1 MEKIL
6 ITGATGNVGLATLKL
21 LESRNY
27 SGIEVV
33 AAVRDIERAR
43 KIEGIANCNFCHFEF
58 DEPSTYDKAPEGVTK
73 IVLIRPNQVSDVT
86 RYIFPFLAKAEKIG
100 VKHIV
105 FVSII
110 GAERNRIYANH
121 RTENHFKKLNIPST
135 ILRPSLYMQNL
146 TTLHRHDI
154 QDHDRINIPGGLGL
168 INYIDVRDVAETIV
182 TVLLNPGHE
191 NQAYEITGPEAMDLY
206 QIAKIFSRELGREIK
221 YIRPSTIRF
230 ARQNLV
236 DKKKLLY
243 VLTLSLLYNA
253 ARSGKM
259 NYTNDVFRSITG
271 HDPRNLTD
279 FIHEYREYWVKTE
292 PKEKSVN
299 QKKNHRLN
307 GI

>member
-21 LESRNY
+21 LESKNY
-27 SGIEVV
+27 SGVMAV

-43 KIEGIANCNFCHFEF
+43 KIEGITNCNFCQFEF
-58 DEPSTYDKAPEGVTK
+58 DEPSTYEKALEGVTK
-73 IVLIRPNQVSDVT
+73 IVLIRPNQVVDVT
-86 RYIFPFLAKAEKIG
+86 RYIFPFLAKAEKMG

-110 GAERNRIYANH
+110 GAERNRIFANH

-146 TTLHRHDI
+146 STLHRHDI

-182 TVLLNPGHE
+182 TVLMNPGHE
-191 NQAYEITGPEAMDLY
+191 NQAYEITGPEALDLY
-206 QIAKIFSRELGREIK
+206 QIAKIFSSELGREIK
-221 YIRPSTIRF
+221 YTRPSAIRF
-230 ARQNLV
+230 VRQKLV
-236 DKKKLLY
+236 DKKRMLY

-259 NYTNDVFRSITG
+259 NYTNNVFRSITG
-271 HDPRNLTD
+271 HDPRNLAD
-279 FIHEYREYWVKTE
+279 FIHEYRECWLKTE
-292 PKEKSVN
+292 IKEKPGSR
-299 QKKNHRLN
+299 K
-307 GI
+307 